1 MKKHEYVSYKE
12 YVDEQTLWNKRKL
25 GMVWVSEISMKVVA
39 EHIKKHLP
47 DAKFG
52 ICHGTRRGAEQK
64 WLREMLGIEV
74 IGTEISDTASQFPH
88 TIQWDF
94 HDVKTEWA
102 AAVDFIYSNSLDH
115 SCNPQLAMGQWMS
128 CLRPGGLCFIDWDG
142 IDHADSHVNSLDCF
156 GASTGEMMVFLSKFA
171 TVEEITVEDGRKE
184 HFLMVLR
191 RSI

>member
-1 MKKHEYVSYKE
+1 VRQHTYASHDAYVA
-12 YVDEQTLWNKRKL
+12 EQVLWNKRKL
-25 GMVWVSEISMKVVA
+25 GMVWVSEISMKIVA

-102 AAVDFIYSNSLDH
+102 GSVDFIYSNSLDH

-142 IDHADSHVNSLDCF
+142 VDHADSHVNSLDCF
-156 GASTGEMMVFLSKFA
+156 GASIGEMKTFLSRFA
-171 TVEEITVEDGRKE
+171 TVEKIPVDDGRKE
-184 HFLMVLR
+184 HFLLVLKKD
-191 RSI
+191 